1 MERFTQEAFDEHS
14 RRNPL
19 LVLDDVLTRHVHQS
33 PSPILFAY
41 PRADRQGSDG
51 DYYETFTAAQ
61 LDDYVDAVVRHLVQ
75 SGHEPVRFLYPN
87 SLADESKDRIGIKEV
102 TNGRACEQKLGRV
115 VGILGSP
122 NLDWVVHLFA
132 LSRLGYCI
140 IMMSLRQKAVGL
152 ASQLGSASGDAVVY
166 DEATPDTADLVQGI
180 VALQPSTSTI
190 PFVSRSVY
198 TTAAAVRDSTAP
210 KPPRFFF
217 TREQQTGTT
226 AVIFST
232 SGSTGLPKSIPYRHD
247 HMALSLF
254 TTALSL
260 TSLLSSPLS
269 HGWALS
275 VLLGTMH
282 AGKTCYAMDTRPEL
296 TPGALIE
303 ALEAARP
310 EFLPASPYN
319 VGRIAQ
325 TPRGLACLRAAE
337 YVTTSGAPLPDEL
350 GKYLVEHG
358 VNISTSLGSSEAT
371 RNFATSMWRARG
383 DPEWDYVEIPPV
395 LRPHILLD
403 PVPGNAPLHEIVFL
417 RSFPG
422 LSVSNDAEDG
432 GSFRTGDMMRPHE
445 DPRRDTWKFACR
457 EGDFA
462 VLSTGLKVPG
472 VPFEE
477 RLRASPLVEEAVVVG
492 VGRTVPGLLLVPA
505 TREEE
510 EGEGEGDGE
519 SLVER
524 VWPLVEEANGVVPG
538 HAEIS
543 RDMVRVLPRTARLPR
558 TDKGNVMRQ
567 RVYTEFASEIE
578 ALYAEKKG

>member
-19 LVLDDVLTRHVHQS
+19 LVLDDVLTRHVNQS

-61 LDDYVDAVVRHLVQ
+61 LDGYVDAVVRHLVQ
-75 SGHEPVRFLYPN
+75 SGHEP
-87 SLADESKDRIGIKEV
+87 
-102 TNGRACEQKLGRV
+102 KLGRV
-115 VGILGSP
+115 VGMLGNP

-132 LSRLGYCI
+132 LSRLGYCVV
-140 IMMSLRQKAVGL
+140 MMSLRQKAVGL
-152 ASQLGSASGDAVVY
+152 ASLLRSARGDAVVY
-166 DEATPDTADLVQGI
+166 DDATPGTADLVQGI
-180 VALQPSTSTI
+180 VALQPSTSRI
-190 PFVSRSVY
+190 PFVPRSVY
-198 TTAAAVRDSTAP
+198 TAAAAVRDTTTP

-217 TREQQTGTT
+217 PREEQTGTT

-232 SGSTGLPKSIPYRHD
+232 SGSTGLPKPIPYRHD

-254 TTALSL
+254 TTTLPL
-260 TSLLSSPLS
+260 TSLISWPFY
-269 HGWALS
+269 HGWALGL
-275 VLLGTMH
+275 LLGTMH

-310 EFLPASPYN
+310 EFLPAPPYN
-319 VGRIAQ
+319 IGLIAQ

-337 YVTTSGAPLPDEL
+337 YVTTSGARLPDEL
-350 GKYLVEHG
+350 GRYLVEHG

-417 RSFPG
+417 RTFPG
-422 LSVSNDAEDG
+422 LSVNNDAEDG
-432 GSFRTGDMMRPHE
+432 GLFRTGDMMRPHE

-457 EGDFA
+457 EGDFMA
-462 VLSTGLKVPG
+462 LSTGAKVLG
-472 VPFEE
+472 MPFEE

-505 TREEE
+505 TREEKE
-510 EGEGEGDGE
+510 EGEGDGE
-519 SLVER
+519 RLVER

-558 TDKGNVMRQ
+558 TDKGSVMRQ

-578 ALYAEKKG
+578 GLYAEQKG

>member
-14 RRNPL
+14 RQNPL

-41 PRADRQGSDG
+41 PRADREGGDG

-61 LDDYVDAVVRHLVQ
+61 LDGYVDAVVRHLVQ
-75 SGHEPVRFLYPN
+75 SGHEPN
-87 SLADESKDRIGIKEV
+87 
-102 TNGRACEQKLGRV
+102 LGRV
-115 VGILGSP
+115 VGMLGNP

-132 LSRLGYCI
+132 LSRLGYCVV
-140 IMMSLRQKAVGL
+140 MMSLRQKAVGL
-152 ASQLGSASGDAVVY
+152 ASLLGSARGDAVVY

-180 VALQPSTSTI
+180 VALQPPTSAI
-190 PFVSRSVY
+190 PFVPRSVY
-198 TTAAAVRDSTAP
+198 TAAAAVRNTSTP

-217 TREQQTGTT
+217 PREKQTDTT
-226 AVIFST
+226 AVFFST
-232 SGSTGLPKSIPYRHD
+232 SGSTGLPKPIPYRHD
-247 HMALSLF
+247 DMALSLF
-254 TTALSL
+254 TSSLPL
-260 TSLLSSPLS
+260 TSLLSWPSY
-269 HGWALS
+269 HGWGLGI
-275 VLLGTMH
+275 LLGTMH
-282 AGKTCYAMDTRPEL
+282 AGKTCYVMDTGPEL

-310 EFLPASPYN
+310 EFLPAPPYN
-319 VGRIAQ
+319 VGLIAQ
-325 TPRGLACLRAAE
+325 TPRGLACLQAAE
-337 YVTTSGAPLPDEL
+337 YVTTGGARLPDEL

-422 LSVSNDAEDG
+422 LSHVEEGNV
-432 GSFRTGDMMRPHE
+432 FRTGDMMRPHE
-445 DPRRDTWKFACR
+445 DPRRDTWKFVCR
-457 EGDFA
+457 EGDFTA
-462 VLSTGLKVPG
+462 LSTSMKVLG

-492 VGRTVPGLLLVPA
+492 VGRTVPGLLVVPA

-510 EGEGEGDGE
+510 EEEEEEEEDGDDEDDGE
-519 SLVER
+519 RFVER

-538 HAEIS
+538 HAEVS

-578 ALYAEKKG
+578 GLYAEEKRG

>member
-19 LVLDDVLTRHVHQS
+19 LVFDDVLTRHVHQS

-75 SGHEPVRFLYPN
+75 SGHEP
-87 SLADESKDRIGIKEV
+87 
-102 TNGRACEQKLGRV
+102 KLGRV

-122 NLDWVVHLFA
+122 SLDWVVHLFA

-140 IMMSLRQKAVGL
+140 VMMSLRQKAVGL
-152 ASQLGSASGDAVVY
+152 ASRLGSARGDAVVY

-210 KPPRFFF
+210 KSPRFFF
-217 TREQQTGTT
+217 PREQQTGTT

-232 SGSTGLPKSIPYRHD
+232 SGSTGLPKSIPYRHE

-254 TTALSL
+254 TTALPL
-260 TSLLSSPLS
+260 TSLLSWPLS
-269 HGWALS
+269 QGWALS

-282 AGKTCYAMDTRPEL
+282 AGKTCYVMDTRPEL

-310 EFLPASPYN
+310 EFLPAPPYN
-319 VGRIAQ
+319 VGLISQ

-337 YVTTSGAPLPDEL
+337 YVTTSGARLPDEL

-383 DPEWDYVEIPPV
+383 DSEWDYVEIPPV

-422 LSVSNDAEDG
+422 LSVNNDAEDG
-432 GSFRTGDMMRPHE
+432 GLFRTGDMMRPHE

-462 VLSTGLKVPG
+462 ALSTGLKVLG

-510 EGEGEGDGE
+510 EEEEGEGDGE
-519 SLVER
+519 RLVER

-578 ALYAEKKG
+578 GLYADKKG